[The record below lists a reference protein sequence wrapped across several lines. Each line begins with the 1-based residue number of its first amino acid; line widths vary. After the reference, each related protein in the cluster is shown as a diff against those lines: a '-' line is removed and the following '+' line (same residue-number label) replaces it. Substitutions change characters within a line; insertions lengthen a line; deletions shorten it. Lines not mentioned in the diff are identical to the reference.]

1 MGKSFGAKI
10 PVLFFISLSCPHLI
24 SLSLHVYFFL
34 PSLRHLLL
42 LGLVLSSCSSTQSSQ
57 TSSLESLY
65 DFPVPVTITYYLQ
78 FCYLGFIVEKS
89 SNLTQFGSDVQ
100 PMPNQFWLAWWH
112 HDHQIITFAV
122 YDISILK
129 TVLDRHLG
137 THPKCELIGPKNVHT
152 HTLEMA

>member
-65 DFPVPVTITYYLQ
+65 DFPVPVTITYYYSFAISVSLLRTRSDPLVERWDRRLDQ
-78 FCYLGFIVEKS
+78 GRASRRLDFILCVMELFGLFSSAKS
-89 SNLTQFGSDVQ
+89 MDWFSF
-100 PMPNQFWLAWWH
+100 
-112 HDHQIITFAV
+112 
-122 YDISILK
+122 
-129 TVLDRHLG
+129 
-137 THPKCELIGPKNVHT
+137 
-152 HTLEMA
+152 